1 MSILKVII
9 GSAKNTC
16 TNIHCNAE
24 DYLVFV
30 LAWKFYHCLFFYFLY
45 FYILWHSMF
54 TTLMVNYKHLP
65 QIDFTRGWA
74 YWNRNRQKT
83 DANWFDKQWFSYD
96 NLTCIEINR
105 KNVIVPWWI
114 VLIISYGAIVAGSFC
129 KYLPKSLVRNNFEY
143 RLPDYGSSAL
153 PNELEGNPLFLTW
166 CYTCRAHRSP
176 RSFKEGEFLL
186 SSIFQKTLDTVM
198 SKDK

>member
-16 TNIHCNAE
+16 TNIHCDAE

-45 FYILWHSMF
+45 FYILRHSMF

-74 YWNRNRQKT
+74 YWNRNQQKLMQT
-83 DANWFDKQWFSYD
+83 DLTSNGFHMTIF
-96 NLTCIEINR
+96 TCIEINR

-114 VLIISYGAIVAGSFC
+114 ILIISYGAIVAGSFC
-129 KYLPKSLVRNNFEY
+129 DYLPWFKITSNTGCQIICSTKWARRE
-143 RLPDYGSSAL
+143 
-153 PNELEGNPLFLTW
+153 
-166 CYTCRAHRSP
+166 SP
-176 RSFKEGEFLL
+176 VLNLMLYLQS
-186 SSIFQKTLDTVM
+186 T
-198 SKDK
+198 